1 MTKIIISILEYK
13 KIFKKLILLDVL
25 VGFLILISYF
35 FQSEKVL
42 NLNSTIEDNN
52 PIIFDW
58 VLLILLIIIV
68 ISYFISL
75 ILLYRFNKYGK
86 KLYLVTFVVGIIIS
100 LFTGPSFYESYL
112 DVLGGLSSSI
122 SGGILVFLYYTP
134 LSREFNKKK

>member
-1 MTKIIISILEYK
+1 MTKNIISILEYK

-25 VGFLILISYF
+25 VGFLIVISYF

-86 KLYLVTFVVGIIIS
+86 KLYLVTKIFNIS
-100 LFTGPSFYESYL
+100 LK
-112 DVLGGLSSSI
+112 DKNSI
-122 SGGILVFLYYTP
+122 GINRDT
-134 LSREFNKKK
+134 

>member
-1 MTKIIISILEYK
+1 MTKNIISILEYK

-25 VGFLILISYF
+25 VGFLIVISYF

-58 VLLILLIIIV
+58 LLLILLIIIV

-100 LFTGPSFYESYL
+100 LFTGPSVYESYL
-112 DVLGGLSSSI
+112 DVLGGLSSAI